1 MKIMVDI
8 NDFEQEKTC
17 TYKDEIYSVR
27 DNGAIMRHIREGKPK
42 RKNDNLWTFG
52 KPNLISGYLEFAGE
66 RVHRIVAYAFLG
78 DPPTDQHVVDHIDTN
93 RQNNRPENLRWL
105 TKLENVLLNEITRKK
120 IEYICGSIEAFLQNP
135 SLLRGHESEDPNF
148 SWMRTVTKE
157 EAENTLRNWKNLM
170 ERPKI
175 DQGNSGQIGEWI
187 FGNNTLSTPVGAPM
201 SHISEQA
208 HNDIIFPVNNT
219 SNDILQL
226 EEDDYFNEQRQ
237 KKAKPKEEEKRKLIK
252 TVKEAIISIANSHNW
267 IIEKNAVG
275 NGWRAD
281 LVIKSPNKSVGFMLY
296 KSTRNIKEKQAAMSA
311 DGIYACWLG
320 SKYIDYI
327 DNDLYPYFEIGIQDD
342 LIMVKE
348 SKCERVSLED
358 LILAIMDNRLDI
370 EDTLT
375 VDKLKIRFEPI
386 NCYSCGYKHYLYFV
400 IGAISKKYPTL
411 ASCEGLSELQVSV
424 DEFDPIV
431 ISSVKRYLENH
442 PELNYPMGEIKN
454 RYSNTRDE
462 EYISFG
468 CPKCDGLVGDHY
480 YGNIYNEIIYES
492 DDENVHVIDLD
503 EPGLVIDFKHWVIL

>member
-1 MKIMVDI
+1 MVDI

-17 TYKDEIYSVR
+17 TYKDEVYSVR

-66 RVHRIVAYAFLG
+66 RVHRIVACAFLG

-148 SWMRTVTKE
+148 SWMRTVTKK

-175 DQGNSGQIGEWI
+175 DRGNSGQIDEWI

-208 HNDIIFPVNNT
+208 HNDIIIPVNNT

-226 EEDDYFNEQRQ
+226 EEDDYINEQRQ
-237 KKAKPKEEEKRKLIK
+237 KKAKPTEEEKRKMIK

-296 KSTRNIKEKQAAMSA
+296 KSPSKM
-311 DGIYACWLG
+311 IYTLA
-320 SKYIDYI
+320 
-327 DNDLYPYFEIGIQDD
+327 
-342 LIMVKE
+342 
-348 SKCERVSLED
+348 
-358 LILAIMDNRLDI
+358 LILIYKTISL
-370 EDTLT
+370 LQ
-375 VDKLKIRFEPI
+375 KIRNLGVLP
-386 NCYSCGYKHYLYFV
+386 
-400 IGAISKKYPTL
+400 
-411 ASCEGLSELQVSV
+411 
-424 DEFDPIV
+424 
-431 ISSVKRYLENH
+431 
-442 PELNYPMGEIKN
+442 
-454 RYSNTRDE
+454 
-462 EYISFG
+462 
-468 CPKCDGLVGDHY
+468 
-480 YGNIYNEIIYES
+480 
-492 DDENVHVIDLD
+492 
-503 EPGLVIDFKHWVIL
+503 

>member
-1 MKIMVDI
+1 MVDI

-17 TYKDEIYSVR
+17 TYKDEVYSVR

-66 RVHRIVAYAFLG
+66 RVHRIVACAFLG

-148 SWMRTVTKE
+148 SWMRTVTKK

-175 DQGNSGQIGEWI
+175 DRGNSGQIDEWI

-208 HNDIIFPVNNT
+208 HNDIIIPVNNT

-226 EEDDYFNEQRQ
+226 EEDDYINEQRQ
-237 KKAKPKEEEKRKLIK
+237 KKAKPTEEEKRKMIK

-296 KSTRNIKEKQAAMSA
+296 KSTRNIKEKQAAMSEE
-311 DGIYACWLG
+311 GIYACWLG
-320 SKYIDYI
+320 SRYTAFN
-327 DNDLYPYFEIGIQDD
+327 NDLYPCFDIDIQDD
-342 LIMVKE
+342 IIIAKD
-348 SKCERVSLED
+348 SKFGSAPLKY
-358 LILAIMDNRLDI
+358 LILAMMENRLKV
-370 EDTLT
+370 EETLA
-375 VDKLKIRFEPI
+375 VKKISIRFEPV

-400 IGAISKKYPTL
+400 IGVFYEKYPSL
-411 ASCEGLSELQVSV
+411 DSCEGLSELQVGV
-424 DEFDPIV
+424 NDFDPIV
-431 ISSVKRYLENH
+431 ISSVKRFLTNH
-442 PELNYPMGEIKN
+442 PELNYPMGEIKE
-454 RYSNTRDE
+454 RYSKTKDE
-462 EYISFG
+462 KYLSFG
-468 CPKCDGLVGDHY
+468 CPQCDSIVGDFY
-480 YGNIYNEIIYES
+480 VREYFLDIMYEKGG
-492 DDENVHVIDLD
+492 ENVHIIDLD
-503 EPGLVIDFKHWVIL
+503 EPGLVIDFKHWAIK